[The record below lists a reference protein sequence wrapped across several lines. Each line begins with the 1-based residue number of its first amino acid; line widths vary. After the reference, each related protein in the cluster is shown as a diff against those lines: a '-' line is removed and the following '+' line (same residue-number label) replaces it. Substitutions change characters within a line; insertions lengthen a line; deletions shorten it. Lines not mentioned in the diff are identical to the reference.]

1 MKSENALYC
10 SQSMIRRRRGERC
23 GHIAKWVVP
32 HSSYLGTKFVC
43 GYHARAYTNV
53 LTIAAWAK
61 ERAS

>member
-1 MKSENALYC
+1 MKPENALYC
-10 SQSMIRRRRGERC
+10 SQPMVRRRRGMLC
-23 GHIAKWVVP
+23 GYIARWVVP

-53 LTIAAWAK
+53 QPIAEWAR